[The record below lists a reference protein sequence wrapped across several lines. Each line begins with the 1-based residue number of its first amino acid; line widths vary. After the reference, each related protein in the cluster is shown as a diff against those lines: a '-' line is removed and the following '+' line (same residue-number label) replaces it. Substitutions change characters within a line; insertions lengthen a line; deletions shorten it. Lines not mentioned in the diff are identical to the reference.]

1 MTHAPAMSWYG
12 KLPQYRRFL
21 QRRFPD
27 MLVRQW
33 SQWFQ
38 VGLLAWQQEQQRS
51 GERQFSNAPVWNF
64 IVPPMLSGQMVQ
76 MGVSDPGRDRV
87 GRQYPICAQMAF
99 NPLEWSLN
107 PHQAGEWYQQVGQ
120 NAAACGTQWLFR

>member
-1 MTHAPAMSWYG
+1 
-12 KLPQYRRFL
+12 
-21 QRRFPD
+21 

-64 IVPPMLSGQMVQ
+64 IVPPM
-76 MGVSDPGRDRV
+76 
-87 GRQYPICAQMAF
+87 
-99 NPLEWSLN
+99 
-107 PHQAGEWYQQVGQ
+107 PH
-120 NAAACGTQWLFR
+120 AAAFCPPADTTLRPE

>member
-12 KLPQYRRFL
+12 KLPSTGDFL

-76 MGVSDPGRDRV
+76 MGCLIPDAIG
-87 GRQYPICAQMAF
+87 
-99 NPLEWSLN
+99 
-107 PHQAGEWYQQVGQ
+107 
-120 NAAACGTQWLFR
+120 

>member
-1 MTHAPAMSWYG
+1 
-12 KLPQYRRFL
+12 
-21 QRRFPD
+21 

-38 VGLLAWQQEQQRS
+38 VGLLARQQEQQRS

-76 MGVSDPGRDRV
+76 MGCLIPGRDRV

-99 NPLEWSLN
+99 NPLEWSPSILT
-107 PHQAGEWYQQVGQ
+107 QAGEWYQQVGRTLLHAVR
-120 NAAACGTQWLFR
+120 NGFFR